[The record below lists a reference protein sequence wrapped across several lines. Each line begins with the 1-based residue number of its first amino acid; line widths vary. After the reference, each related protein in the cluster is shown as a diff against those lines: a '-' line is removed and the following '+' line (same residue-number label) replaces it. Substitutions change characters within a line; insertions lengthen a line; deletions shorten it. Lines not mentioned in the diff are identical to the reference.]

1 MPHLSKE
8 KHLLRNVSILK
19 TRKKWVKTMN
29 NFSDKVIYQIYL
41 RSFKDSNGDGIGD
54 IRGIT
59 QQLDYLKE
67 LGVDYL
73 WITPFFVSPQN
84 DNGYDVADY
93 RNIDPIFGTM
103 EDLEELIREGKK
115 RGMELMLDMVFNHT
129 STSHEW
135 FQKALAGDEKYQ
147 NYYIFKDGTPD
158 KIPTNWESKF
168 GGPAWE
174 YVPHLKK
181 WYLHL
186 FDVSQADLN
195 WENPEVR
202 EELKNVI
209 RFWQKKGIGGFRFD
223 VVNLISKPEHFED
236 DHIGDGRRFYTDGR
250 HVHEFLKEL
259 TADTGLDQY
268 VTVGEMSST
277 TLDNC
282 IRYSNPQ
289 EKELSMCFNFH
300 HLKIDYKDGK
310 KWELMEPDLMRLKEL
325 FETWG
330 TGMQEGNGWNALFWC
345 NHDQPRIVSRL
356 GDEERYWKESAEML
370 AASVHLM
377 RGTPYIYQGEEIGMT
392 NPHFDD
398 IRQYR
403 DVESL
408 NYYRILLEQG
418 KTSREAMDI
427 LQARSR
433 DNGRTP
439 VQWNAGENAGFTT
452 GTPWIGIDKNY
463 QTINAAAQRNDPDSI
478 LAFYK
483 RLIQLRKEKKVI
495 AEGEIA
501 FLEKENANVL
511 AYRRVLDGEELI
523 VFNNLTGHP
532 AEVHLDEAWKNYSIL
547 LTNYEG
553 EKSRTEEALHQAS
566 GNTWTLR
573 PYETLTLEK

>member
-1 MPHLSKE
+1 M
-8 KHLLRNVSILK
+8 LRNVSILK

-356 GDEERYWKESAEML
+356 GDEDRYWKESAEML

-463 QTINAAAQRNDPDSI
+463 QTINAAAQQNDPDSI

>member
-1 MPHLSKE
+1 M
-8 KHLLRNVSILK
+8 
-19 TRKKWVKTMN
+19 RKKWVKTMN
-29 NFSDKVIYQIYL
+29 NFSDTVIYQIYL

-93 RNIDPIFGTM
+93 RNIDPLFGTM

-115 RGMELMLDMVFNHT
+115 RGIELMLDMVFNHT

-135 FQKALAGDEKYQ
+135 FQRALAGDEKYQ
-147 NYYIFKDGTPD
+147 DYYIFKDGTPD
-158 KIPTNWESKF
+158 RVPTNWESKF

-356 GDEERYWKESAEML
+356 GDEDRYWKESAEML

-377 RGTPYIYQGEEIGMT
+377 RGTPYIYPGEEIGMT

>member
-1 MPHLSKE
+1 M
-8 KHLLRNVSILK
+8 
-19 TRKKWVKTMN
+19 
-29 NFSDKVIYQIYL
+29 
-41 RSFKDSNGDGIGD
+41 
-54 IRGIT
+54 
-59 QQLDYLKE
+59 
-67 LGVDYL
+67 
-73 WITPFFVSPQN
+73 
-84 DNGYDVADY
+84 ADY

-356 GDEERYWKESAEML
+356 GDEDRYWKESAEML

-408 NYYRILLEQG
+408 NYYRILLGQG

-511 AYRRVLDGEELI
+511 AYRRVLGGEELI

>member
-1 MPHLSKE
+1 M
-8 KHLLRNVSILK
+8 LRNVSILK

-356 GDEERYWKESAEML
+356 GDEDRYWKESAEML

-511 AYRRVLDGEELI
+511 AYRRILDGEELI

-547 LTNYEG
+547 LTNFEG

>member
-1 MPHLSKE
+1 M
-8 KHLLRNVSILK
+8 
-19 TRKKWVKTMN
+19 KTMN
-29 NFSDKVIYQIYL
+29 NFSDTVIYQIYL

-93 RNIDPIFGTM
+93 RNIDPLFGTM

-115 RGMELMLDMVFNHT
+115 RGIELMLDMVFNHT

-135 FQKALAGDEKYQ
+135 FQRALAGDEKYQ
-147 NYYIFKDGTPD
+147 DYYIFKDGTPD
-158 KIPTNWESKF
+158 RVPTNWESKF

-356 GDEERYWKESAEML
+356 GDEDRYWKESAEML

-511 AYRRVLDGEELI
+511 AYRRVLGGEELI

-532 AEVHLDEAWKNYSIL
+532 AEVHLDEAWNNYSIL

>member
-1 MPHLSKE
+1 M
-8 KHLLRNVSILK
+8 LRNVSILK

-115 RGMELMLDMVFNHT
+115 RGVELMLDMVFNHT

-356 GDEERYWKESAEML
+356 GDEDRYWKESAEML

-511 AYRRVLDGEELI
+511 AYRRVLGGEELI

>member
-1 MPHLSKE
+1 M
-8 KHLLRNVSILK
+8 
-19 TRKKWVKTMN
+19 KTMN
-29 NFSDKVIYQIYL
+29 NFSDTVIYQIYL

-93 RNIDPIFGTM
+93 RNIDPLFGTM

-115 RGMELMLDMVFNHT
+115 RGIELMLDMVFNHT

-135 FQKALAGDEKYQ
+135 FQRALAGDEKYQ
-147 NYYIFKDGTPD
+147 DYYIFKDGTPD
-158 KIPTNWESKF
+158 RVPTNWESKF

-356 GDEERYWKESAEML
+356 GAEDRYWKESAEML